1 MPLLSLLRPAKEVPL
16 TWWSADDSMTTRPR
30 GQTLVILLVGLWIF
44 GTGDAILIAAGIG
57 NTPWTVLAEGIA
69 KNIDR
74 SVGQATFLVS
84 VAVLFL
90 WIPLKEKPG
99 IGTILNAIVIAAA
112 IEVMV
117 PRLPTPDSFE
127 IALLQVLAGVLLIGI
142 GSGLYLTANLG
153 PGPRDGWMTGLQKA
167 SGIPIGRVRGA
178 IEVSVLALG
187 WLLGG
192 TFWVGTIL
200 FAVLIGPVVAI
211 CLNIA
216 GRLGQPGEVHGL
228 SLIHI

>member
-1 MPLLSLLRPAKEVPL
+1 MRLLSLLRPAKEVPF
-16 TWWSADDSMTTRPR
+16 TWWSADDPMTTRPR
-30 GQTLVILLVGLWIF
+30 AQTLAILLIGLWIF

-99 IGTILNAIVIAAA
+99 IGTILNAVFIAAA
-112 IEVMV
+112 IEIMV
-117 PRLPTPDSFE
+117 PRLPTPVS
-127 IALLQVLAGVLLIGI
+127 IGPALLQVLAGVLLIGI

-167 SGIPIGRVRGA
+167 SGIPISRVRAA

-200 FAVLIGPVVAI
+200 FAILIGPVVAV

-216 GRLGQPGEVHGL
+216 GRLGQPGEVHG
-228 SLIHI
+228 